1 MNEKSQRE
9 RIAKHLLSG
18 RAITPLEAL
27 SKWGCF
33 RLSGRIYE
41 LKKEGMNIGKTMVD
55 RGEKKVA
62 SYFYAGRTA

>member
-1 MNEKSQRE
+1 VSEKSQRE

-18 RAITPLEAL
+18 RAITPLDAL
-27 SKWGCF
+27 RKWGCF

-41 LKKEGMNIGKTMVD
+41 LKREGMNIAKIMVR

-62 SYFYAGRTA
+62 SYFYAGRAA